1 MKFTAARGFSHT
13 RVGGRLGHTA
23 HAIGPLASACWWG
36 DEFSLAAPWRPGR
49 ERGLPHILA
58 GLAGGACAGAAG
70 GGLPAADRADRG
82 GRGARAGGAGPWR
95 ACRGLP

>member
-1 MKFTAARGFSHT
+1 MKRTPKCDTGTVDWSPATGSSGRLIFCAMKFTAARGFSHT

-70 GGLPAADRADRG
+70 
-82 GRGARAGGAGPWR
+82 
-95 ACRGLP
+95 